1 MCGWGLVVWAS
12 VCALCGLAT
21 AAQLSGQAAASDTSS
36 AVVSVYL
43 DCQGQ
48 AGFSCDQDFFRTEIV
63 FVNWVFDRAAA
74 DVHLL
79 VTAQQAG
86 GGGRQYTLA
95 FLGLRRFVGD
105 DQQLAYSA
113 SGDANQDD
121 IRRALSDQF
130 KLGLV
135 RYAVR
140 SSARDRLRVMYA
152 APAGAA
158 PSGQVVS
165 DPWNAWAFTVGM
177 NGFANVESS
186 TSRLNLNGTVDADR
200 VTEGWKLNIGANYNR
215 NRSRFQL
222 TDREVI
228 AILTNW
234 GVTGLAVKTVTTH
247 WSAGTRLSGESISTE
262 NQDLYLTAAPGVE
275 FNVFPYSES
284 TRRSLTFQYL
294 LTVNH
299 FEWADT
305 TIFGE
310 IEETRLGHS
319 ATASIQMNQP
329 WGNIRL
335 NLSGNQYFH
344 DLSKCGVQVG
354 GNMRWRIFRGF
365 SLRFGGNYGWV
376 RDQALHR
383 EGGPHR
389 R

>member
-1 MCGWGLVVWAS
+1 M
-12 VCALCGLAT
+12 
-21 AAQLSGQAAASDTSS
+21 
-36 AVVSVYL
+36 
-43 DCQGQ
+43 
-48 AGFSCDQDFFRTEIV
+48 R
-63 FVNWVFDRAAA
+63 
-74 DVHLL
+74 LL
-79 VTAQQAG
+79 PV
-86 GGGRQYTLA
+86 
-95 FLGLRRFVGD
+95 
-105 DQQLAYSA
+105 
-113 SGDANQDD
+113 
-121 IRRALSDQF
+121 
-130 KLGLV
+130 
-135 RYAVR
+135 
-140 SSARDRLRVMYA
+140 
-152 APAGAA
+152 PP